1 MAVERNIT
9 NRDITYR
16 SGYKYQLVK
25 DYRIKIS
32 IKPSHPVHC
41 EEFIALDT
49 DGSLTVCEGYAW
61 DGATA
66 LYDTRRN
73 KRASLVHDALYQLLR
88 KEKLP
93 MEERDIMTGSVHLCT
108 RWSVAICSSCIL
120 SCFEAIWATS
130 S

>member
-1 MAVERNIT
+1 MAVETNIT

-16 SGYKYQLVK
+16 SGYKYQIVK
-25 DYRIKIS
+25 EYRIKIS
-32 IKPSHPVHC
+32 IKPSHHIRC

-49 DGSLTVCEGYAW
+49 DGLLIICEGYAW

-93 MEERDIMTGSVHLCT
+93 MEERDNATGCFSPSVYRMECGHLWLLCFIML
-108 RWSVAICSSCIL
+108 
-120 SCFEAIWATS
+120 
-130 S
+130 